1 MLLQSKLLQ
10 TRECDFDTNRTVCK
24 GTLRLKIIKINVAV
38 NVTDKSVWIFM
49 NNKYHIFKYERV
61 SRYLTQQKE
70 MLKK

>member
-38 NVTDKSVWIFM
+38 NVTDKSV
-49 NNKYHIFKYERV
+49 
-61 SRYLTQQKE
+61 
-70 MLKK
+70 